1 MLKGARVVPNCQ
13 RSWRLA
19 LIQTF
24 SMFCVHISIDR
35 VYKVVLMHDDVVQVD
50 GAIVQVDA
58 AIQPSDMTCV
68 PERHPYWISGNN
80 VGPVLALTTCSMRRP
95 LSLHCTKHPQT
106 VHDSASLVFPT
117 MKVGLLDLDDDRL
130 PSVVEATDLRLLS
143 PRVLRTDVWWSWSS
157 RPMSEARHPSVTPR
171 GAMERQSP
179 SRTEA
184 TQASPVQSC
193 SWRKTRSV
201 DDSAAMVLSA
211 VKVRFVDLQD
221 DRLPS
226 IVEATELRLLSPQTS
241 RPRARHPSATPRGAM
256 ARPSPTRTEAT
267 PASPV
272 QSCSWRRC
280 PCVC

>member
-1 MLKGARVVPNCQ
+1 MARVVPNCR

-24 SMFCVHISIDR
+24 SMFCVHISVVQ
-35 VYKVVLMHDDVVQVD
+35 VYKVVLMHGDVVQVD
-50 GAIVQVDA
+50 VAIVQVDA

-143 PRVLRTDVWWSWSS
+143 PRVLRTDVPDEIGPVDQRPRRDTEVPRHVVRWNVS
-157 RPMSEARHPSVTPR
+157 RPLEQKPHKLPQFNLALEERPVPLTILPR
-171 GAMERQSP
+171 
-179 SRTEA
+179 
-184 TQASPVQSC
+184 
-193 SWRKTRSV
+193 WY
-201 DDSAAMVLSA
+201 
-211 VKVRFVDLQD
+211 F
-221 DRLPS
+221 
-226 IVEATELRLLSPQTS
+226 LL
-241 RPRARHPSATPRGAM
+241 
-256 ARPSPTRTEAT
+256 
-267 PASPV
+267 
-272 QSCSWRRC
+272 
-280 PCVC
+280 